1 MSGGGLTVR
10 SLEARLVRVRMQ
22 RPLGTSA
29 ARVTEAP
36 LVLLD
41 LHTAEGVTGRSY
53 LFCYLDAVGH
63 AVVVLAD
70 GMNDLLAGTA
80 ADPAA
85 LRRTLA
91 AHTRLVG
98 ATGPIA
104 SVLAGLDVAAWDAL
118 AVAAGLPLVRLL
130 GAAPR
135 PVPAYN
141 SNGLGLLAPAAVA
154 TQAVELVEEGFT
166 AVKVRLGRTRAA
178 DDLAAVRAVRGAV
191 GPEIAVMADFNQ
203 ALSLTEARSR
213 CHLLDDE
220 GLAWIEEPIRHDDYT
235 GTAELAAALRTP
247 VQIGENFAGPR
258 SLAAATAARAAD
270 LVMPDLD
277 RIGGVTGW
285 LAAAAIA
292 DAAGVPM
299 SSHLYPEVSAH
310 LLAATPTAHWLEYV
324 DWATP
329 VLAEPPP
336 VVDGAV
342 RVPEEA
348 GSGLRWD
355 EEAVAHYRVG

>member
-1 MSGGGLTVR
+1 MSAGLTVR
-10 SLEARLVRVRMQ
+10 SLEARLVRVPMR

-29 ARVTEAP
+29 ARVTDAP

-41 LHTAEGVTGRSY
+41 LRTAEGVTGRSY
-53 LFCYLDAVGH
+53 LFCYLEAVGH
-63 AVVVLAD
+63 AVVALAD

-85 LRRTLA
+85 LRRALT

-104 SVLAGLDVAAWDAL
+104 SVLTGLDVAAWDAL

-130 GAAPR
+130 GAAPQ
-135 PVPAYN
+135 PIPAYN
-141 SNGLGLLAPAAVA
+141 SNGLGLVAPATVA
-154 TQAVELVEEGFT
+154 TEAVELVEEGFT

-191 GPEIAVMADFNQ
+191 GTEIAVMADFNQ
-203 ALSLTEARSR
+203 ALSLPQARRR
-213 CHLLDDE
+213 CRLLDDE

-258 SLAAATAARAAD
+258 ALAAATAARAAD

-342 RVPEEA
+342 RAPEEA